1 MLALTLAVS
10 LQLGAAEIRPEAWVV
25 VTRRS
30 GVAKPQALELARTL
44 ASALNE
50 RGVPTP
56 TPVDDATN
64 CAAKVPCLVDLA
76 QKKGA
81 AVLIAVEAG
90 SALDDVVLHVEAL
103 SVEEFGKKLATFD
116 FTGPANDF
124 KTGLKEKVEEFFAP
138 AVRNVLGLGTPVAE
152 AKKPPPEEKKPE
164 AAPVTPPPPADE
176 KKPEPAPAAVAEAT
190 APAPEGSSGM
200 TPLKIVG
207 IAGMGAGAVLLI
219 TSGVL
224 GIQTMSLTSQRR
236 QLCPDGMQCADPK
249 AFDLY
254 QSAGGLQNAGVVLM
268 ATGLVLAAA
277 GAVLFFLDIGGGSD
291 RVDPGGP
298 GENPGLSLAPSVS
311 PDGAGMTLLGR
322 F

>member
-44 ASALNE
+44 GSALNE

-76 QKKGA
+76 QKKGV
-81 AVLIAVEAG
+81 AVLVAVEAG

-138 AVRNVLGLGTPVAE
+138 AVRNVLGLGQPVAE
-152 AKKPPPEEKKPE
+152 AKKPPPPEKKPE
-164 AAPVTPPPPADE
+164 PVPEQPPPSPEE
-176 KKPEPAPAAVAEAT
+176 KKPEPAPVAVTDT
-190 APAPEGSSGM
+190 APAPESSG
-200 TPLKIVG
+200 TSPLKIVG

-219 TSGVL
+219 TSGIL
-224 GIQTMSLTSQRR
+224 GTQVMSKTSQRR
-236 QLCPDGMQCADPK
+236 QLCPDGMQCADPM
-249 AFDLY
+249 AYDLY
-254 QSAGGLQNAGVVLM
+254 TSAGSLQNTAVVLM

-277 GAVLFFLDIGGGSD
+277 GAVLFFLDLGGGSD